1 MEAHQRPPVTRTRG
15 GPREAVPAWDASVPS
30 DTVTSQ
36 TWDEA
41 IRGLKLNLHAH
52 LPALMDRYP
61 ETVAARPG
69 IWRAGY
75 RGVKA
80 DLPASAPEGA
90 IYYIAETD
98 HLYVKTATAWIP
110 CYPGS
115 GDPRDALRLL
125 PGRGMQ
131 ADAYMYAPGDLIADD
146 LVRPDYAPLPG
157 YRALAVG
164 RGWVGDVLYTA
175 RACFTFDLSTAP
187 TAAIQQVFFDIDVME
202 YGAAI
207 GGFLDILPG
216 GPGPTPLAF
225 HHALDPALAILG
237 DDKFRLVNPPF
248 TTVPAAMG
256 WDITPHYLAALPAR
270 GMILRLRAGDETTVP
285 PKTQLWMYGLASA
298 EVAGREPRLTIV
310 SA

>member
-1 MEAHQRPPVTRTRG
+1 M
-15 GPREAVPAWDASVPS
+15 AWNAATPS
-30 DTVTSQ
+30 ETDTSRN
-36 TWDEA
+36 WDDA
-41 IRGLKLNLHAH
+41 IRELKTDLTWWFTSVLCET
-52 LPALMDRYP
+52 YP
-61 ETVAARPG
+61 TSVAAKVG
-69 IWRAGY
+69 FWRVGSC
-75 RGVKA
+75 GVTA
-80 DLPASAPEGA
+80 DLPATAPEGA
-90 IYYIAETD
+90 IYYVAQTD
-98 HLYVKTATAWIP
+98 HLYYRTATAWTVL
-110 CYPGS
+110 YPPGG

-125 PGRGMQ
+125 PGRGML
-131 ADAYMYAPGDLIADD
+131 ADMYAYAPGDVIADD

-187 TAAIQQVFFDIDVME
+187 TAAIKQVFFDIDVME

-207 GGFLDILPG
+207 GGFLDVLPG

-225 HHALDPALAILG
+225 HHALDPALAIIG
-237 DDKFRLVNPPF
+237 DEKFRLVTPPF

-270 GMILRLRAGDETTVP
+270 GMILRIRAGDETSVP
-285 PKTQLWMYGLASA
+285 PKTQLWAYGLASA

-310 SA
+310 YA

>member
-1 MEAHQRPPVTRTRG
+1 MEADQRAPMT
-15 GPREAVPAWDASVPS
+15 WDATKPTETESS
-30 DTVTSQ
+30 RL
-36 TWDEA
+36 WDDDL
-41 IRGLKLNLHAH
+41 RTLKTDL
-52 LPALMDRYP
+52 
-61 ETVAARPG
+61 
-69 IWRAGY
+69 AGY
-75 RGVKA
+75 FQSMMQNYPTSVASKLGCLRVGYVGAKA
-80 DLPASAPEGA
+80 DLPRGWPSST
-90 IYYIAETD
+90 YCYVRETD
-98 HLYVKTATAWIP
+98 HLYGLSAAGVWVSL
-110 CYPGS
+110 YPPGG

-131 ADAYMYAPGDLIADD
+131 ADAYMYAPGDVIADD

-164 RGWVGDVLYTA
+164 RGWIGDILYTA

-187 TAAIQQVFFDIDVME
+187 TAEVKQVFFDIDVME

-207 GGFLDILPG
+207 GGWLDILPG

-225 HHALDPALAILG
+225 HHALDPALAIVG
-237 DDKFRLVNPPF
+237 DEKFRLVTPPF

-256 WDITPHYLAALPAR
+256 WDITPHYLAALPAG
-270 GMILRLRAGDETTVP
+270 GMILRIRAGDETTVP
-285 PKTQLWMYGLASA
+285 PKTQLWLYGLASA